1 MIPYPT
7 IDGSKSKSS
16 TPAAKPSTPVPQP
29 ADSATAQQVLDLLP
43 ELHKNT
49 IKLYQRAANFPGES
63 IPNIS
68 FCETILRHAKALTSQ
83 YLANGVAKDAIA
95 HIVSSTPISHKGP
108 KKNVPSRIDISE
120 VAMQAY
126 PQPVEFM
133 TVLEATKVLSGIASI
148 HGAIGMKR
156 RKAFVTRELLKIL
169 IPGLIQ
175 ARVVGAAEMGI
186 HPAAGLSALSGGS
199 GSPLDLGEGDVESGI
214 MEMLEELCRAYGCLA
229 GLGDEKKL
237 KEEEQQRAVSSNAVT
252 LETSVWTKAV
262 IAEQDIR
269 MFGWPALKF
278 QVLRNCTALCEALPD
293 FQGVLNFTTLLLT
306 TTDEDVIK
314 EDQARLST
322 TISRTVGAARKLG
335 IPGVEANYW
344 DQFLLRD
351 IELVENPT
359 WRPPIPRNKT
369 ELVDPDSLLSPTTMD
384 DKTPFLYNPFK
395 VSESSTAENILV
407 LGEPAELKL
416 TVQNPFNFDVEVE
429 WVRLDTSGVAL
440 SAQPVGVII
449 GPSRTHQVSVFATPN
464 DIGEVK
470 ILGCTI
476 KVYGCKERFFP
487 ILTSG
492 IDMRQNDTKCKRF
505 GLKAL
510 EPKVERPLST
520 ISTSGRGPLRPPPI
534 LHPIPK
540 TLQLTV
546 VDSQPLLVVRN
557 TSLSQSALMVLEG
570 ERRIFQITLRNLS
583 NVDVDHLYFDFTD
596 STTARIR
603 QALAEKTNSPAETYE
618 LELML
623 KKKRA
628 FAWHRQNRV
637 ISASENAG
645 GQKIR
650 PQISTQDLT
659 KKKVYIPAAGDA
671 TFEIEVLG
679 KPGLTHGTILADYS
693 HLGLPPTEL
702 GNRYFTRQVVY
713 PVTVTVNA
721 SIELAR
727 VDFIPFS
734 TDFPIEL
741 GGATFGPFKQ
751 LFSRGTTTAQPGDY
765 CLMLLDLRNA
775 WPQPLKVKL
784 ALRDAVDSDEEAFVA
799 EDLLQAG
806 HTSRLTLPVKRIFL
820 PRPYAPIPSISTTQ
834 RQFVVSTTRI
844 SVDQERQGREAF
856 WYREELLKRLTG
868 TWEEVGTSRRGD
880 VELRG
885 IRLSPRMVET
895 VRVEEIGVAITVEG
909 DDETVN
915 RMSPARSVVATD
927 AFLTL
932 STTITNRTNRP
943 VRLILRLLP
952 ALRNI
957 PPPYSFDLGRRM
969 AINGLL
975 QQALPLLA
983 PGESSVVRTG
993 FTVLAK
999 GEYEVSASVEDVLGL
1014 GGKVVVQ
1021 EAGGVVEGLDKEGRP
1036 LDVLADAVGGAGR
1049 RCWVCREVCGIVARD
1064 VL

>member
-1 MIPYPT
+1 M
-7 IDGSKSKSS
+7 
-16 TPAAKPSTPVPQP
+16 
-29 ADSATAQQVLDLLP
+29 LDLLP
-43 ELHKNT
+43 ELHKCI

-83 YLANGVAKDAIA
+83 YLANGVAKHAIA
-95 HIVSSTPISHKGP
+95 HIVSCTSIPHKGP
-108 KKNVPSRIDISE
+108 KKNIPSRIDISE

-126 PQPVEFM
+126 PQPVEIM

-229 GLGDEKKL
+229 GLGDEKKM
-237 KEEEQQRAVSSNAVT
+237 KEEEQQRAVSSGVMM
-252 LETSVWTKAV
+252 LQTSVWAKAV
-262 IAEQDIR
+262 ITEQELR
-269 MFGWPALKF
+269 TFGWPALKI

-293 FQGVLNFTTLLLT
+293 FQGVLNFTTLLLKT
-306 TTDEDVIK
+306 ADMELTK
-314 EDQARLST
+314 EEQVRLST
-322 TISRTVGAARKLG
+322 TVSRTVGAARKLG
-335 IPGVEANYW
+335 IPGVEADYW

-369 ELVDPDSLLSPTTMD
+369 ELVDPDSLLSPTTID

-395 VSESSTAENILV
+395 VSESSTTEQILIK
-407 LGEPAELKL
+407 GEPAELRVTL
-416 TVQNPFNFDVEVE
+416 QNPFEFEVE
-429 WVRLDTSGVAL
+429 IEWVKLDASGVDL
-440 SAQPVGVII
+440 SAQPVGVVIA
-449 GPSRTHQVSVFATPN
+449 PFRTYQVSIFATPN
-464 DIGEVK
+464 DTGEVK
-470 ILGCTI
+470 ILGCAI

-487 ILTSG
+487 ILTGGLDS
-492 IDMRQNDTKCKRF
+492 RERDTKTKRF
-505 GLKAL
+505 GLKAAD
-510 EPKVERPLST
+510 PTVERPLST
-520 ISTSGRGPLRPPPI
+520 VSASGRGSLRPPPV

-540 TLQLTV
+540 YLQLTV
-546 VDSQPLLVVRN
+546 VDPQPLLVVRN

-628 FAWHRQNRV
+628 FVWHRQNRA
-637 ISASENAG
+637 IAASENTSG
-645 GQKIR
+645 EKIR

-659 KKKVYIPAAGDA
+659 NRKVYIPAAGDA

-693 HLGLPPTEL
+693 HLGLPPAEL
-702 GNRYFTRQVVY
+702 GSRYFTRQVVY

-734 TDFPIEL
+734 TDFPIEP
-741 GGATFGPFKQ
+741 GSATFGPFRQ
-751 LFSRGTTTAQPGDY
+751 LLSRAIATAQSGEY

-775 WPQPLKVKL
+775 WPQSLKVKL
-784 ALRDAVDSDEEAFVA
+784 VLKDTADSDEEPFVA
-799 EDLLQAG
+799 EEVLQAG
-806 HTSRLTLPVKRIFL
+806 HTSRLILPVKRIFL
-820 PRPYAPIPSISTTQ
+820 PRPYAPIPSISATQ

-885 IRLSPRMVET
+885 IRLPPRMVET
-895 VRVEEIGVAITVEG
+895 VRVEEIGVTIAVKG
-909 DDETVN
+909 DDETVK

-927 AFLTL
+927 SFLTL
-932 STTITNRTNRP
+932 AITVINRTNRP

-952 ALRNI
+952 TLRNI
-957 PPPYSFDLGRRM
+957 PVPHNFDLGRRM

-975 QQALPLLA
+975 QQALPMLA

-999 GEYEVSASVEDVLGL
+999 GEYEISASVEDILGL
-1014 GGKVVVQ
+1014 GGKLV
-1021 EAGGVVEGLDKEGRP
+1021 AHDAGVVEGLDKEGRP
-1036 LDVLADAVGGAGR
+1036 LDILADAAGSAGR
-1049 RCWVCREVCGIVARD
+1049 RCWVCREVCAIVARD
-1064 VL
+1064 VV

>member
-1 MIPYPT
+1 M
-7 IDGSKSKSS
+7 
-16 TPAAKPSTPVPQP
+16 
-29 ADSATAQQVLDLLP
+29 LDLLP
-43 ELHKNT
+43 ELHKSI

-83 YLANGVAKDAIA
+83 YVANGVAKDAIA
-95 HIVSSTPISHKGP
+95 HIVSSKPISHKGS
-108 KKNVPSRIDISE
+108 KKNIPSRVEISE
-120 VAMQAY
+120 VTMQAY
-126 PQPVEFM
+126 PQPVEIM

-229 GLGDEKKL
+229 GLGDEKKV
-237 KEEEQQRAVSSNAVT
+237 KEEEQQRAVSTGV
-252 LETSVWTKAV
+252 LMPQTSVWTKAV
-262 IAEQDIR
+262 IAEQEIR
-269 MFGWPALKF
+269 TFGWPALKI

-293 FQGVLNFTTLLLT
+293 FQGVLNFTTLLLKT
-306 TTDEDVIK
+306 ADMELTK
-314 EDQARLST
+314 EDQVRLST
-322 TISRTVGAARKLG
+322 TVVRTVGAARKLG
-335 IPGVEANYW
+335 IPSVEADYW

-359 WRPPIPRNKT
+359 WRPPIPRSKT
-369 ELVDPDSLLSPTTMD
+369 ELVDPESLLSPTTID

-395 VSESSTAENILV
+395 ISESSTTEQILV
-407 LGEPAELKL
+407 KGEPAEMRVTL
-416 TVQNPFNFDVEVE
+416 QNPFEFEVEVE
-429 WVRLDTSGVAL
+429 WVKLDTSGVEL
-440 SAQPVGVII
+440 SAQPVSVVIA
-449 GPSRTHQVSVFATPN
+449 PFRTYQVSVFATPN
-464 DIGEVK
+464 DTGEVK

-476 KVYGCKERFFP
+476 KVYGCRERFFP
-487 ILTSG
+487 ILTGGLDSRERD
-492 IDMRQNDTKCKRF
+492 IKTKRF
-505 GLKAL
+505 GLKAA

-520 ISTSGRGPLRPPPI
+520 ISASGRGSLRPPPV

-540 TLQLTV
+540 SLQLTV

-583 NVDVDHLYFDFTD
+583 NVNVDHLYFDFTD

-628 FAWHRQNRV
+628 FVWHRQNRA
-637 ISASENAG
+637 IAASENTSG
-645 GQKIR
+645 EKKIR
-650 PQISTQDLT
+650 PQISTRDLT

-679 KPGLTHGTILADYS
+679 KPGLTYGTIMADYS
-693 HLGLPPTEL
+693 HLGIPPTEL

-734 TDFPIEL
+734 TDFSIEPDS
-741 GGATFGPFKQ
+741 ATFGPFTQ
-751 LFSRGTTTAQPGDY
+751 LFSRASTTAQPGEY

-775 WPQPLKVKL
+775 WPQPLKLKL
-784 ALRDAVDSDEEAFVA
+784 VLKDSVDSDEEPFVA
-799 EDLLQAG
+799 EDVLQAG
-806 HTSRLTLPVKRIFL
+806 HTSRLILPVKRIFL
-820 PRPYAPIPSISTTQ
+820 PRPYAPIPSISATQ

-844 SVDQERQGREAF
+844 SIEQERQGREAF

-868 TWEEVGTSRRGD
+868 TWEEVGTPRRGD

-909 DDETVN
+909 DEKTVN
-915 RMSPARSVVATD
+915 RISPARSVVVTD

-932 STTITNRTNRP
+932 ATTVTNRTNRP

-952 ALRNI
+952 GLRNI
-957 PPPYSFDLGRRM
+957 PAPQSFDLGRRM

-975 QQALPLLA
+975 QHALPVLA

-999 GEYEVSASVEDVLGL
+999 GEYEISASVEDVLGL
-1014 GGKVVVQ
+1014 GGKVV
-1021 EAGGVVEGLDKEGRP
+1021 APDAGVVEGLDKEGRP